1 MDYCLNMPLF
11 GQHFEDGEWPQNVL
25 VSEKGADYWGESICG
40 LACLRMIM
48 GHFQIPV
55 VSPYELLVEGIR
67 LNAYCEKGWI
77 HQGLAN
83 IASKYGLK
91 AFPLAIKDG
100 EALEELLSKKGPVIV
115 SVTGQLPEDG
125 RKGGHLIV
133 ACGRY
138 QENGIQMIAF
148 RDPSRWGKTNSN
160 VSEKRFL
167 SSFTG
172 RGIVF
177 EKY

>member
-1 MDYCLNMPLF
+1 MPRF
-11 GQHFEDGEWPQNVL
+11 GQHFEEGEWPPNVL
-25 VSEKGADYWGESICG
+25 VEDKGADYWGESICG

-55 VSPYELLVEGIR
+55 VSSYKLLVDGIR
-67 LNAYCEKGWI
+67 INAYCEKGWI

-83 IASKYGLK
+83 IASRYSLK
-91 AFPLAIKDG
+91 ATPIAIKDG
-100 EALEELLSKKGPVIV
+100 EELEALLLKSGPVIV

-133 ACGRY
+133 ASGRY
-138 QENGIQMIAF
+138 YENGEKMITF
-148 RDPSRWGKTNSN
+148 HDPSRWGKWNSS

-167 SSFTG
+167 ASFTG

-177 EKY
+177 EKRKE